1 MKMSK
6 EEQLELFPELKKL
19 GSGMGKQ
26 RQIPKFL
33 NGEQMKSLLKHNW
46 TLPDTEQGV
55 FWFGLDWKEDG
66 HITMKHI
73 PGIINPADDLTKP
86 LGYVLHSR
94 HCQYIMGHDRE
105 EKPD

>member
-1 MKMSK
+1 MSK

-55 FWFGLDWKEDG
+55 FWFGLDWKDNTRVLNNLIKWG
-66 HITMKHI
+66 YIHDASNFHK
-73 PGIINPADDLTKP
+73 NPV
-86 LGYVLHSR
+86 GYNFLCVA
-94 HCQYIMGHDRE
+94 YGE
-105 EKPD
+105 EENG

>member
-6 EEQLELFPELKKL
+6 EEQLELFRL
-19 GSGMGKQ
+19 GGGMGKQ

-55 FWFGLDWKEDG
+55 FWFGLDWKDNTTVLRNLIKWGYIHDALDFHKNPKGYNFLCVGYGVEEDG
-66 HITMKHI
+66 
-73 PGIINPADDLTKP
+73 
-86 LGYVLHSR
+86 
-94 HCQYIMGHDRE
+94 
-105 EKPD
+105 

>member
-19 GSGMGKQ
+19 GGGMGKQ

-66 HITMKHI
+66 HVLSNLIKWGYIHDACDFHK
-73 PGIINPADDLTKP
+73 NPK
-86 LGYVLHSR
+86 GYNFLCIGYGVE
-94 HCQYIMGHDRE
+94 DRI
-105 EKPD
+105 

>member
-1 MKMSK
+1 MSK

-55 FWFGLDWKEDG
+55 FWFGLDWKDNTTVLRNLIKWGYIHDALDFHKNPKGYNFLCVGYGVEEDG
-66 HITMKHI
+66 
-73 PGIINPADDLTKP
+73 
-86 LGYVLHSR
+86 
-94 HCQYIMGHDRE
+94 
-105 EKPD
+105 